1 MNKVKSGTISIL
13 GKPNTGKSTLI
24 NALTGR
30 KISAVSD
37 KPNTT
42 RNKILGVLNSKEY
55 QILFLDTPGIHKS
68 NKFLNRIMVQSSIQA
83 ITESDISMVLID
95 GSKSI
100 TENDYEVINKVKDK
114 KSFVVINKID
124 LIKKSK
130 ILKIVDSLKSRFLFI
145 DNFLPISALEQE
157 GLELLIDEIVKMLPS
172 QEKILPDDYITDQP
186 EKFYLSEIIREKIF
200 NNYYEEVPYRTA
212 VVVES
217 IEDKKKVTKV
227 NAYIIVENVHH
238 KQIILGKAGSMIKK
252 IGIELNNTI
261 ILQFKSGIRL
271 EGIIKHIYR
280 HKGMISIITFMDC
293 KVSIGDKIL
302 FDPSWGNFDLICG
315 HKILSVYGGPGDWPL
330 YRPFMN
336 TELPSKSIPGHI
348 KKISSNKSEL
358 IDLYT
363 EVRSIRENKK
373 ESSVTLIEIYNSLC
387 SKNSDYWL
395 LKMEIL
401 ESSRMLNQQ
410 DLADRIIN
418 DLHSLCNKNS
428 DIKDSID
435 RGISLIEAFY
445 RT

>member
-100 TENDYEVINKVKDK
+100 TENDYEVINKVKNK

-252 IGIELNNTI
+252 IG
-261 ILQFKSGIRL
+261 K
-271 EGIIKHIYR
+271 
-280 HKGMISIITFMDC
+280 
-293 KVSIGDKIL
+293 
-302 FDPSWGNFDLICG
+302 
-315 HKILSVYGGPGDWPL
+315 
-330 YRPFMN
+330 
-336 TELPSKSIPGHI
+336 
-348 KKISSNKSEL
+348 
-358 IDLYT
+358 
-363 EVRSIRENKK
+363 
-373 ESSVTLIEIYNSLC
+373 
-387 SKNSDYWL
+387 
-395 LKMEIL
+395 LK
-401 ESSRMLNQQ
+401 
-410 DLADRIIN
+410 
-418 DLHSLCNKNS
+418 
-428 DIKDSID
+428 
-435 RGISLIEAFY
+435 
-445 RT
+445 

>member
-252 IGIELNNTI
+252 IGIESRSDI
-261 ILQFKSGIRL
+261 EQFF
-271 EGIIKHIYR
+271 H
-280 HKGMISIITFMDC
+280 C
-293 KVSIGDKIL
+293 KVYLDLRVKIDSTWL
-302 FDPSWGNFDLICG
+302 
-315 HKILSVYGGPGDWPL
+315 
-330 YRPFMN
+330 R
-336 TELPSKSIPGHI
+336 SKE
-348 KKISSNKSEL
+348 KAFTYSE
-358 IDLYT
+358 I
-363 EVRSIRENKK
+363 
-373 ESSVTLIEIYNSLC
+373 
-387 SKNSDYWL
+387 
-395 LKMEIL
+395 
-401 ESSRMLNQQ
+401 
-410 DLADRIIN
+410 
-418 DLHSLCNKNS
+418 
-428 DIKDSID
+428 
-435 RGISLIEAFY
+435 
-445 RT
+445 